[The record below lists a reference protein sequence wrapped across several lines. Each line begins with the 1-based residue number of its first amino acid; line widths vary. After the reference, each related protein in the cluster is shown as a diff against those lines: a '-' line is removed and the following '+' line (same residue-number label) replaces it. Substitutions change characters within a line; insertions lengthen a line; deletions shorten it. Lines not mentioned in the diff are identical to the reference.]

1 MTMQTNETTARFTT
15 NTTML
20 LQIGSSWA
28 VCSRTPVPVIL
39 ARFDNRAD
47 ASQWQCDHERRVQP
61 KAA

>member
-1 MTMQTNETTARFTT
+1 MQVNETTSQGTN

-39 ARFDNRAD
+39 ARFKNRRE
-47 ASQWQCDHERRVQP
+47 ASQWQCDHEARVRP